1 MRTALLG
8 IVVVTALGF
17 AAPASAGCWA
27 TVGLAPPPA
36 SVGPGDTWTAELTV
50 LQHGRNP
57 LPDAADARPT
67 VIIQNA
73 ETGERRT
80 FKAKSTDPK
89 AGTYAAQVVFPSG
102 GSWTYAV
109 NDGFNT
115 WDGEPAPC
123 STTHS
128 FAAVDL
134 GGQGGASKS
143 AAPPSGP
150 SAAPSSDSGSFP
162 AWPVGGGIAGAL
174 VAALA
179 LGLVLRRRG
188 SRAPASV

>member
-1 MRTALLG
+1 MRIALLG
-8 IVVVTALGF
+8 IVVVTVLAV

-109 NDGFNT
+109 NDGFDT
-115 WDGEPAPC
+115 WNGEPAPC
-123 STTHS
+123 SQTHS
-128 FAAVDL
+128 FATVDI
-134 GGQGGASKS
+134 GSGGASKS
-143 AAPPSGP
+143 TAPPSGP
-150 SAAPSSDSGSFP
+150 TAASSSDSSSFP

-174 VAALA
+174 LAALA

-188 SRAPASV
+188 PRTQPS